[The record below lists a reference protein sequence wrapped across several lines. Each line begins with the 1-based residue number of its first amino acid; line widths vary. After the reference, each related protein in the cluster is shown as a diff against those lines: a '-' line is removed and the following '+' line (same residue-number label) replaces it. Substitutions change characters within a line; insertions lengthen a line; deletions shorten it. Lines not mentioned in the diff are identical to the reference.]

1 MKVLLKSILKFFS
14 FSFIKFTSSFNAG
27 RYLNDL
33 IIKDI
38 SKNKI
43 QIVHKK
49 LNLLFILKSI
59 MLLEGKNFFKG
70 TRNYKL
76 DRRIQRK

>member
-14 FSFIKFTSSFNAG
+14 FSFIKLTSSFNAG

-38 SKNKI
+38 SKIKFKLFI
-43 QIVHKK
+43 EK
-49 LNLLFILKSI
+49 LNLLFILQIDYAIGGQK
-59 MLLEGKNFFKG
+59 LFFQ
-70 TRNYKL
+70 RNQKL
-76 DRRIQRK
+76 